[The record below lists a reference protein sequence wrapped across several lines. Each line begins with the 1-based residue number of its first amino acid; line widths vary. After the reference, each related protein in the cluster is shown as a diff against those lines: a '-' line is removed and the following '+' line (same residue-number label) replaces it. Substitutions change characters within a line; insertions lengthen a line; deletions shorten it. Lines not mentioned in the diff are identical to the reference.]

1 MGVYESNA
9 KIKQAY
15 KDMDLLWEKTK
26 TLWKDTKAKQFEKEF
41 IERLSVEVK
50 RSMNALDN
58 AGIMMDRIRSE
69 LKDRG

>member
-1 MGVYESNA
+1 MGVYESNI

-15 KDMDLLWEKTK
+15 KDMGLLWEKTK
-26 TLWKDTKAKQFEKEF
+26 ILWKDTKAVQFEKEF
-41 IERLSVEVK
+41 VERLTVEVK

-58 AGIMMDRIRSE
+58 AGIMLDRIRSE